1 MRQRDGI
8 AVLLATCGGVGRLPV
23 APGTW
28 GSIVG
33 LGLGVLSARCLGA
46 GVAIPMLLIGFV
58 VCAAICTR
66 AERALGLHDP
76 PAVNLDEVWGM
87 AAVIMVWPHLAGRLA
102 PLSLAFLFFRL
113 FDMVKPPP
121 LQRLAKL
128 PRGWGIMADDA
139 GATAY
144 TLLALWAIRSTRGFV

>member
-1 MRQRDGI
+1 M
-8 AVLLATCGGVGRLPV
+8 
-23 APGTW
+23 
-28 GSIVG
+28 G
-33 LGLGVLSARCLGA
+33 LGLGVLSARCLAA
-46 GVAIPMLLIGFV
+46 GVAIPGLLIGFA

-66 AERALGLHDP
+66 AERGLGIHDP

-87 AAVIMVWPHLAGRLA
+87 AAVVMVWPQLTGRLA
-102 PLSLAFLFFRL
+102 LLGLAFLLFRL

-144 TLLALWAIRSTRGFV
+144 TLLALWAIRSTLGFV